1 MVAWKHYLQRV
12 LSLPPQQTARKAVR
26 LIKEVLR
33 ERHAAARERRQ
44 PTYLHVED
52 ARQLARRLFI
62 EAKDIPDDLKAALP
76 PIADRYLAHQFDLLG
91 SAWVETGYGAE
102 NAGFEGHKYPTGPRV
117 DADIDGR
124 WLSRIINA
132 SNTKWAARAWQLVS
146 EAAYRPIDWHR
157 DPRSGY
163 RWSASERF
171 NQQPIGFPPGADI
184 KWPWE
189 LARMQHLPQL
199 AVAALLAS
207 SGGAGWRAASEYVG
221 EVRNVIIDFYCA
233 NPPRFG
239 PNWTCPME
247 VGIRAANWV
256 VALDIAGNT
265 GWEPDEPFR
274 RLVID
279 SLYDHAR
286 HILHHLEW
294 SESGL
299 SNHYLSDI
307 VGLLFIAAYLP
318 PTPETEAWLA
328 FSASEIVGEIER
340 QFHPDGGNYEGST
353 SYHRLSGE
361 LAIFGSALIAGL
373 AHEGRPAFVAFDA
386 TKLTGVRPPIPS
398 SPLPRFDVGI
408 QCPVTPAAV
417 QRLNGIPFFTR
428 AVLRPDNRIVQI
440 GDTDS
445 GRLFKLHPVW
455 GAGNEEDLIDH
466 RHLIAAA
473 DALFDR
479 SIDGSRWLDAQV
491 VRSLMKGQAFSN
503 PSRPVKSS
511 VGTSSEFQTAIG
523 RLASLPPHAK
533 RELSVPLAKLPHERT
548 LASFPDFGL
557 HVIKGKDFFLALRC
571 VETYR
576 VDAPTGHLHDDNLA
590 IELFADGRLLISDPG
605 TYVYTSLPDARNAY
619 RSANAH
625 HAPRA
630 EGWDV
635 TAMDPSLLFQCPKA
649 RTAHLLYAGVDG
661 FAAEATGRNGECLIR
676 AIQIGAQTITIS
688 DGVERGTL
696 RPLSAPPPYSNG
708 YGKQVGQ
715 SPGPTILP

>member
-1 MVAWKHYLQRV
+1 M
-12 LSLPPQQTARKAVR
+12 
-26 LIKEVLR
+26 
-33 ERHAAARERRQ
+33 
-44 PTYLHVED
+44 D
-52 ARQLARRLFI
+52 
-62 EAKDIPDDLKAALP
+62 
-76 PIADRYLAHQFDLLG
+76 
-91 SAWVETGYGAE
+91 
-102 NAGFEGHKYPTGPRV
+102 
-117 DADIDGR
+117 
-124 WLSRIINA
+124 
-132 SNTKWAARAWQLVS
+132 
-146 EAAYRPIDWHR
+146 
-157 DPRSGY
+157 
-163 RWSASERF
+163 
-171 NQQPIGFPPGADI
+171 
-184 KWPWE
+184 
-189 LARMQHLPQL
+189 
-199 AVAALLAS
+199 
-207 SGGAGWRAASEYVG
+207 
-221 EVRNVIIDFYCA
+221 
-233 NPPRFG
+233 
-239 PNWTCPME
+239 

-256 VALDIAGNT
+256 VALDIAGNA
-265 GWEPDEPFR
+265 GWQPDEPFR
-274 RLVID
+274 HILIN
-279 SLYDHAR
+279 SLYDHGR
-286 HILHHLEW
+286 HIVAHFEW
-294 SESGL
+294 SESGR

-373 AHEGRPAFVAFDA
+373 AHEGRSAFAAFDA
-386 TKLTGVRPPIPS
+386 TRLTGVRPPIPS
-398 SPLPRFDVGI
+398 SPLPQFDVGI
-408 QCPVTPAAV
+408 QCPVTAAAV
-417 QRLNGIPFFTR
+417 LRLDGIPIFTR
-428 AVLRPDNRIVQI
+428 TVQRPDNRIVQI

-511 VGTSSEFQTAIG
+511 VGTSSEFQMAIG

-533 RELSVPLAKLPHERT
+533 RELSVPLTKLPDERT

-635 TAMDPSLLFQCPKA
+635 TAVNPSLLFQCPKA
-649 RTAHLLYAGVDG
+649 RTARLLYAGVDG
-661 FAAEATGRNGECLIR
+661 FAAELMGSNGDCLLR
-676 AIQIGAQTITIS
+676 AIQIDTQTITIS

-696 RPLSAPPPYSNG
+696 RPLSVPPPYSNG
-708 YGKQVGQ
+708 YGKQLGQ
-715 SPGPTILP
+715 SPSPTILR